1 LVCVVW
7 QGNKKNW
14 GGSFLGVFLKR
25 LFWVVHL
32 LYLPAQG
39 SSTSCFVYTTI
50 LFGVIC
56 PSTVF
61 LQMGEKVD
69 PLSTFFQAFLS
80 ARQKCSG
87 G

>member
-1 LVCVVW
+1 
-7 QGNKKNW
+7 
-14 GGSFLGVFLKR
+14 LGRELFGCFLKR

-39 SSTSCFVYTTI
+39 NSTSCFVYTTI

-61 LQMGEKVD
+61 WQMGEKLD